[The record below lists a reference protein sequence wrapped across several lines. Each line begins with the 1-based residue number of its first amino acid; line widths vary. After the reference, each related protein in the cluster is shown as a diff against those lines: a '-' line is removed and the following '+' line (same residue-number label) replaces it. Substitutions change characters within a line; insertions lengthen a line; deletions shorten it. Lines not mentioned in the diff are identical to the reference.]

1 MDEITHIPGYTS
13 KDDYNVTLDRRIMKL
28 YHLDDGEYTA
38 FRLCEIILE
47 KRGNLFNDWREEDEA
62 VTEKRHELFV
72 KGANKFLKR

>member
-1 MDEITHIPGYTS
+1 
-13 KDDYNVTLDRRIMKL
+13 MKL
-28 YHLDDGEYTA
+28 YHLDDSEYTA

-47 KRGNLFNDWREEDEA
+47 NRGNLFNVWREEDEA

>member
-1 MDEITHIPGYTS
+1 
-13 KDDYNVTLDRRIMKL
+13 MKL

-47 KRGNLFNDWREEDEA
+47 NRGNLFNDWREEDEA